1 MFSGKSKL
9 VNRYLKSSKNW
20 LHFCPFLLVKEL
32 SKNSTMRSILQ
43 PPVSVIEYVF
53 FQVKFCKG
61 FLNYKYSRVHFFAGL
76 ENYCLPIIFPIAGS
90 FRKLRLPGRIL
101 GIQCPK
107 DTSSTARFTLLHLG
121 VGDVFVSFMGLANFL
136 KKNCPDV
143 SASMQY
149 NTSVS
154 K

>member
-61 FLNYKYSRVHFFAGL
+61 FLTYKYSRVHFFAGL
-76 ENYCLPIIFPIAGS
+76 KKLLSSNYFSSSRFLLQVEVARKNIGNLVPKRYLKYGPVLPYCTQGWERSCF
-90 FRKLRLPGRIL
+90 
-101 GIQCPK
+101 
-107 DTSSTARFTLLHLG
+107 
-121 VGDVFVSFMGLANFL
+121 FVSWQIF
-136 KKNCPDV
+136 
-143 SASMQY
+143 
-149 NTSVS
+149 
-154 K
+154 